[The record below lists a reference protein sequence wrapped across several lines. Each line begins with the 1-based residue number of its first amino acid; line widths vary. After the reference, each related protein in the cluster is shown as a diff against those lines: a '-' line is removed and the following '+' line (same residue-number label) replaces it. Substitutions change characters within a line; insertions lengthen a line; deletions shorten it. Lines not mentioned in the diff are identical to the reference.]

1 MEKWK
6 APDRLTLTRRA
17 NLLVSQALAESEI
30 VYRVAALLA
39 MAYKEHHI
47 PMMDENANFV
57 QVENDIITELAK
69 RLDGVSTENM
79 VEGF

>member
-1 MEKWK
+1 
-6 APDRLTLTRRA
+6 
-17 NLLVSQALAESEI
+17 
-30 VYRVAALLA
+30 

-47 PMMDENANFV
+47 PMTDENANFV

-69 RLDGVSTENM
+69 RLTWVSTENL